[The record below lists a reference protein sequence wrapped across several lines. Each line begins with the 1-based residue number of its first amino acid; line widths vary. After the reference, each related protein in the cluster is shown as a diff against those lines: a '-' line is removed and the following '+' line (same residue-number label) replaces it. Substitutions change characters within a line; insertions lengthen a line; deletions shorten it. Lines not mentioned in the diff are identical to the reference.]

1 MAINVYFVRHGQTYL
16 NLYHRMQGWSDS
28 PLTEKG
34 LADAARAGQALAK
47 VDFDYA
53 FSSDLKRTMETAH
66 ELLANHPGKLTDAT
80 PDRPGAKN
88 SLATLKGSIPM
99 LPPTRCHGNS
109 GPLKK

>member
-53 FSSDLKRTMETAH
+53 FSHKRISPLTYKSSIH
-66 ELLANHPGKLTDAT
+66 QNH
-80 PDRPGAKN
+80 
-88 SLATLKGSIPM
+88 
-99 LPPTRCHGNS
+99 
-109 GPLKK
+109 